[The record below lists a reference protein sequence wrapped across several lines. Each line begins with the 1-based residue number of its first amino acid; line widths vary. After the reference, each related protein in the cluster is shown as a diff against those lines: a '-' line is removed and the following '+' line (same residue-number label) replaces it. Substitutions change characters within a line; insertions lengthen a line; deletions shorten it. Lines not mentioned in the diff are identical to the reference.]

1 MAKQLLK
8 LRNVPEDEVAEI
20 YELLESHDVDF
31 YETSAGNWGISMP
44 ALWLV
49 DADQYP
55 RVRAIL
61 DEYSQQRL
69 ERVRA
74 EYETLKQE
82 GKARSFVDMLKENPF
97 KISLYL
103 AIIAV
108 LAYLSIA
115 PFLAIM

>member
-1 MAKQLLK
+1 MAKQLMK
-8 LRNVPEDEVAEI
+8 LRNVPEDEIAEI
-20 YELLESHDVDF
+20 YELLESHDVEF

-49 DADQYP
+49 HADQYP

-69 ERVRA
+69 QRVRA
-74 EYETLKQE
+74 EYEMLKQE
-82 GKARSFVDMLKENPF
+82 GKTRSFIDMFRENPF
-97 KISLYL
+97 RVSLYL
-103 AIIAV
+103 AIIAA
-108 LAYLSIA
+108 LTYFSIA